1 MSATQPAYANPW
13 RRLGAQLLDTLW
25 MLPAYLLLG
34 GLGLA
39 LQGGERLSPGAEPL
53 LEVILALVVLQ
64 FWVQRQATPGKRLLG
79 LRIVDAGHL
88 GPPAFRQYLLRYI
101 GYALSTLPLCLG
113 FVWSLFDARR
123 QCWHDKLA
131 GTLVLR
137 DPAPSPPSTVRFR

>member
-1 MSATQPAYANPW
+1 MSVTQPAYASPW

-39 LQGGERLSPGAEPL
+39 LQDSDRLSPGAEAM
-53 LEVILALVVLQ
+53 LEVILALAVLQ
-64 FWVQRQATPGKRLLG
+64 FWAQRQATPGKWLLG
-79 LRIVDAGHL
+79 MRIVDATSL
-88 GPPAFRQYLLRYI
+88 GPPAFRQYLLRYV

-113 FVWSLFDARR
+113 FAWSLFDARR

-137 DPAPSPPSTVRFR
+137 DPPPSLPRA